1 MVQTERKKA
10 YDRERMRR
18 KRSEDSRLIRELR
31 AELDGVASAIGSVRW
46 MDPPD
51 GGSVSIAEQ
60 VRRMRDDLDA
70 AERLRH

>member
-18 KRSEDSRLIRELR
+18 KRSEDSKLIRDLR
-31 AELDGVASAIGSVRW
+31 KELDEVANAIGSVRW

-51 GGSVSIAEQ
+51 GGSVSLSEQ
-60 VRRMRDDLDA
+60 VRRMREDLDA
-70 AERLRH
+70 AERIRH